1 MNTFL
6 YPFKD
11 TYISSEEKTKNFG
24 IDEILN
30 LKSKNSGEILKT
42 NPNTNWVIVPSSPSS
57 LGKIGDVAYDESGE
71 GFYAYVGDKTFS
83 GWKYISLP
91 EGICEYDTRFL
102 DFTGEFYNSG
112 SQNVILSG
120 SAYTLDG
127 FFTGSIRTE
136 TEVIA
141 DGYCSTGSFF
151 GTIKSGSEFET
162 LIVQD
167 VSISSPLDHDIFGF
181 GYFTRFTGSLEAVFA
196 SGIGNICFGE
206 GFFEGTIKG
215 SDFEGEIK
223 TNPDSISHFN
233 VTNTNI
239 FLKGGYSGSIDPIG
253 LPEYFVNSPSM
264 SRILAQFDLT
274 EVKEGIQS
282 GDITNPVY
290 TLRMIACSQNNVP
303 FNYNIYAYPIS
314 QDWEG
319 GNGRLYSDISAT
331 DGVSWLYRDYTSG
344 STWYNYDLTSSWR
357 SVNYFDNPEY
367 VTESFIH
374 GGGTWYTEDPNTGE
388 SLQCSQSFQ
397 RNSQGD
403 IGINVTKI
411 VNAWNNDIIPNN
423 GFILMLSNEVVEHI
437 SNKFNSNTEFEFYSR
452 DTNTIYSPALQISWD
467 DSEFV
472 TGSLEASSSLEP
484 LNLNSDILVTLP
496 NITETYKSGEV
507 VKITVFGRN
516 KYQLKEFYQDLQQPY
531 MLTPKYLP
539 KETYYQLRDA
549 ESEMVIYNFGEYT
562 KVSCNEHGNYFYF
575 DTTGIPLE
583 RYYRFAIKSIFED
596 GTVRIFNIDKIFKVI
611 R

>member
-6 YPFKD
+6 YPYKD

-42 NPNTNWVIVPSSPSS
+42 NPNTNWVIVPESPSS
-57 LGKIGDVAYDESGE
+57 IGKVGDVAYDESGE
-71 GFYAYVGDKTFS
+71 GFYAYVENKTFS
-83 GWKYISLP
+83 GWKYFTLP
-91 EGICEYDTRFL
+91 EGISEYKTRFL
-102 DFTGEFYNSG
+102 DFTGEFYNTG
-112 SQNVILSG
+112 SQKVILSG
-120 SAYTLDG
+120 STYTLDG
-127 FFTGSIRTE
+127 YFTGSIRTDSY
-136 TEVIA
+136 VIL
-141 DGYCSTGSFF
+141 DGYCTTGSFF
-151 GTIKSGSEFET
+151 GTVKSGSEFE
-162 LIVQD
+162 LLVVND
-167 VSISSPLDHDIFGF
+167 LSIQSPLEEDVTGTGF
-181 GYFTRFTGSLEAVFA
+181 FTKFTGSLEAIFTT
-196 SGIGNICFGE
+196 GKGNICFGE
-206 GFFEGTIKG
+206 GYYEGNIKA
-215 SDFEGEIK
+215 SDFVGEIV
-223 TNPDSISHFN
+223 TNDDSISHFD

-239 FLKGGYSGSIDPIG
+239 FSEGGYSGSINPIG

-264 SRILAQFDLT
+264 SRILTQFDLT

-282 GDITNPVY
+282 GDITDPVY
-290 TLRMIACSQNNVP
+290 HLRMIACSQINVP
-303 FNYNIYAYPIS
+303 FNYNVYTYPIS
-314 QDWEG
+314 QSWEG

-331 DGVSWLYRDYTSG
+331 DGVSWLYRDYTDG
-344 STWYNYDLTSSWR
+344 NTWYDYDLTSSWK

-367 VTESFIH
+367 VTESFMH
-374 GGGTWYTEDPNTGE
+374 GGGTWYTTNPDTGE

-403 IGINVTKI
+403 IGIDVTKI
-411 VNAWNNDIIPNN
+411 VNAWNDDIIPNN

-437 SNKFNSNTEFEFYSR
+437 SNKFNTNTDFEFYSR

-467 DSEFV
+467 DSEFKPY
-472 TGSLEASSSLEP
+472 GESGSLEP
-484 LNLNSDILVTLP
+484 LDLRSDILITLP

-531 MLTPKYLP
+531 MLIPKYLP
-539 KETYYQLRDA
+539 EKTYYQLRDA

-562 KVSCNEHGNYFYF
+562 KVSCNEYGNYFYF